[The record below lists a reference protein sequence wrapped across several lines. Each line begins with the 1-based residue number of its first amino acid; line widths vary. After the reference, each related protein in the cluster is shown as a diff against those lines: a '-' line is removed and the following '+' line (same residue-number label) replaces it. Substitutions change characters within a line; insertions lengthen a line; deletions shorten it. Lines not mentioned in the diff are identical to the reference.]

1 MKPSSRISLIL
12 ALVAGILTVSSP
24 NYAGTLIVKP
34 ALGIRK
40 SFPAAMT
47 PKNTVLR
54 NPASLE
60 KKKAMDPYV
69 QALKI
74 ARALSTSA

>member
-1 MKPSSRISLIL
+1 MRPSSRIPLIL
-12 ALVAGILTVSSP
+12 ALIAGILTVSSP

-40 SFPAAMT
+40 SFPART

-69 QALKI
+69 RALKI